1 MGWLNGD
8 VAIVTGGGS
17 GLGQGIVARF
27 VKEGARV
34 VVLEKNPEKAAQLEA
49 SFPDSVACVIGNVA
63 ALKDNQRAVRCAVD
77 RFGKLDIFVAN
88 AGIWDNGLSVLD
100 LPEAGIEAAFDEI
113 FAVNVRGALLGAKAA
128 AHELARMQGNII
140 LTISNAGFYS
150 GGGGPIYTASKHA
163 MVGLVRQLAHELA
176 PKIRVNAVAP
186 GAVPS
191 DLRGPVALS
200 MDSRSLIAGR
210 SDELIASFL
219 PLATAPGVDDYP
231 GSYVLLASREN
242 SRVTTGA
249 IINADGGLG
258 VRGITGRNAGLA
270 L

>member
-17 GLGQGIVARF
+17 GLGEGIVARF
-27 VKEGARV
+27 VEEGAHV
-34 VVLEKNPEKAAQLEA
+34 VVLEKSPEKAARLEA
-49 SFPDSVACVIGNVA
+49 SFPGSVACIVGNVA
-63 ALKDNQRAVRCAVD
+63 LLIDNMRAVERALD
-77 RFGKLDIFVAN
+77 QFGKLDILVAN
-88 AGIWDNGLSVLD
+88 AGIWDGGLSVLD
-100 LPEAGIEAAFDEI
+100 LPDASVEAAFDEV

-128 AHELARMQGNII
+128 ARELARTQGNII
-140 LTISNAGFYS
+140 LTISNAGFYA

-176 PKIRVNAVAP
+176 PKVRVNAVAP

-191 DLRGPVALS
+191 DLRGPAALS
-200 MDSRSLIAGR
+200 MDAKSLIAGR
-210 SDELIASFL
+210 SDALIASFL
-219 PLATAPGVDDYP
+219 PLATAPRVEDYP
-231 GSYVLLASREN
+231 GSYVLLASRDS
-242 SRVTTGA
+242 SRITTGA

-258 VRGITGRNAGLA
+258 VRGITGINAGLT